1 MPEYIKVRY
10 LLSAAVVTG
19 LLAFNV
25 QAAVYKWVDKDGVT
39 HFSQSPPP
47 PGIEGK
53 TITPPP
59 AVDTQGAQKKLKET
73 EEKLDKAHKQ
83 REDQAKEEQKKQKEM
98 EAKAEACKQAEA
110 RLRSF
115 QNPRVNFVDKDG
127 TRRRATEEERQR
139 ELGKA
144 QEYIDKNCQ

>member
-1 MPEYIKVRY
+1 MPKHIKARF
-10 LLSAAVVTG
+10 LLSIAVVTG
-19 LLAFNV
+19 VLAFNV
-25 QAAVYKWVDKDGVT
+25 QATVYKWVDKDGVT
-39 HFSQSPPP
+39 HYSQSPPP
-47 PGIEGK
+47 AGTEGK

-59 AVDTQGAQKKLKET
+59 AVDTHAAQKKLKDT
-73 EEKLDKAHKQ
+73 EEKLDKNHKQ

-98 EAKAEACKQAEA
+98 QAKAEACKQAKA
-110 RLRSF
+110 RLSSF